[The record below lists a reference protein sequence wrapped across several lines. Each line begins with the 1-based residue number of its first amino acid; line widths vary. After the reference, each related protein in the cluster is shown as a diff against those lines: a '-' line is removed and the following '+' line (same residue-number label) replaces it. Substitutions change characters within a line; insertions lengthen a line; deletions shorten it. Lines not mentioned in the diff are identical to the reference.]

1 MLFSAIALAQ
11 ASGQTQA
18 PGFMDT
24 LPMIAMIFLIFYFLI
39 IRPQGKKIKK
49 HNEFITKMKRG
60 DKVLT
65 SGGIFGTIE
74 GLSDAFVTLEIADD
88 VSIRILKSQ
97 ISSTVDNNEETKK

>member
-11 ASGQTQA
+11 AGGTPPA

-24 LPMIAMIFLIFYFLI
+24 LPMIAMIFFIFYFLI

-49 HNEFITKMKRG
+49 HNAFVTSMKRG

-74 GLSDAFVTLEIADD
+74 GLSDAFVTLAIADD

>member
-1 MLFSAIALAQ
+1 MLFSSIAFAQ
-11 ASGQTQA
+11 AAAQPPA

-24 LPMIAMIFLIFYFLI
+24 LPMIAMIFFIFYFLI

-49 HNEFITKMKRG
+49 HNAFITSMKKG

-74 GLSDAFVTLEIADD
+74 GLSDAFVTLAIADD